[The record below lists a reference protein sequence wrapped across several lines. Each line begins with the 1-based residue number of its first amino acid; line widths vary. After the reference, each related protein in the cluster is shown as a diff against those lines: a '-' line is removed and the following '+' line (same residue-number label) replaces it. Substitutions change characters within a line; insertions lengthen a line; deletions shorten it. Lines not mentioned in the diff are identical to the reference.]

1 MTLTKKQVKRVYV
14 TARDPDT
21 GESKTT
27 TVYETTPESF
37 IDAIKTQLQ
46 SEPRKMAE
54 NVKAG
59 ESASSDCSTASGVM
73 S

>member
-14 TARDPDT
+14 TARDPET

-46 SEPRKMAE
+46 SEPRKNVE
-54 NVKAG
+54 NGKAVG
-59 ESASSDCSTASGVM
+59 SASSDCSTCS
-73 S
+73 